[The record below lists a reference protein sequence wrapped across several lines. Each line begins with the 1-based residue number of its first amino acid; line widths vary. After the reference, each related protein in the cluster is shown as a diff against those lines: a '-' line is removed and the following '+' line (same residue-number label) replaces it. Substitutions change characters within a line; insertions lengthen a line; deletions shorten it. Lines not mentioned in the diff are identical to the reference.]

1 VDDLQSYFN
10 IEVQNYTKDIYL
22 PDNLSE
28 KFNLFVQYVASLH
41 TQAKLYIIPKYDYFC
56 TLIAN
61 RPHSSMDRISDSGS
75 DDLGSNPDGVTE
87 LFHNHL

>member
-28 KFNLFVQYVASLH
+28 KFNLFVQFVASLH
-41 TQAKLYIIPKYDYFC
+41 MQAKL
-56 TLIAN
+56 
-61 RPHSSMDRISDSGS
+61 
-75 DDLGSNPDGVTE
+75 
-87 LFHNHL
+87 